1 MASVTQLVPTLTGGV
16 SQQPDELK
24 VPGQVN
30 VANNVL
36 PDVTHGLLKRPGGKL
51 ITSLSDGTNNSTAN
65 GRWFHYYRDEDE
77 QYIGQVS
84 RLGDINMWKCSDGS
98 EMNVNYTAGKIAHI
112 SIDNEGTGYTSAPT
126 ITISGGGGSNA
137 TATATVS
144 GGKITAVTI
153 TNGGLGYNFHPTV
166 TVSGGGGSNAVLTAY
181 PELHFY
187 LKHSNDEDVQT
198 LTINDFTFLTNRT
211 KTVAMADTIEPLRPP
226 EIFVELKNKKY
237 ASQYSLNLFSTTAT
251 QAVSTATRISV
262 DLVRSSNNYCTTN
275 GHMDTHLN
283 RVNNSTR
290 CDSDAGQGSDDLG
303 PNTGTRI
310 FDISSG
316 MTLVD
321 RDAVGGTLD
330 ASGDPQ
336 SDTSFSYIVNVYGKL
351 FGGTYTQSGTTVTI
365 SSNGHGLSTGN
376 EVFFDFLA
384 GNGVDTTKTIT
395 VVDANTFTF
404 TADASATQSSAENVN
419 YALNNVQGRKDLYFR
434 ITNTGQS
441 TPVGSGDNIQYRT
454 RYTTNN
460 DLLYGGEG
468 WQQGDHFYVFMKDG
482 YYKITIDEVS
492 TTQVQANLGL
502 VRPTPTS
509 FDTKTTVTTEGILGD
524 LRAEIVA
531 TGNFNNVQ
539 QIGNGLYIT
548 RTSNVVNGVEQNFFN
563 ASTPV
568 TELLN
573 IVAGEVLDVD
583 DLPRQC
589 KHGFV
594 VKVANSANEEDDYY
608 LKFFANNGL
617 DGEGVWE
624 ECVRPGDK
632 TNFDAATMPI
642 QLVRSNATT
651 FTVSQVDWEGA
662 QVGSTVVEGT
672 NPQASFVTKTINKM
686 VFFRNRLVMLSDENV
701 IMSRPGNF
709 FNFWAK
715 TAQTF
720 SNVDPIDLSCS
731 STYPAIV
738 FDAIQVNTGLVIF
751 TKNQQF
757 MLTTD
762 SDVLNPNTAK
772 INRLSS
778 YNFNHKTNPVNLG
791 TTIGFLDNA
800 NKYSRFFEMANIR
813 REGEPQVVEQSKV
826 VSQLFEK
833 DLKIISNSRE
843 NGLILFSE
851 EDTSTLYGY
860 RYFTSG
866 TERILQ
872 AWFQW
877 TLTGTVRYH
886 CMLDDSLYVVVKN
899 NNKDQLLKYSIKLDD
914 NGHFVTAGEDY
925 PVHLDHCTSVTT
937 GGGTY
942 DSSTNKTTFP
952 KPTGFES
959 TNAIAAYDTDSSGS
973 GNFTNLGRF
982 ADAVI
987 NNSTGNIEITG
998 NWSGETFLVGYQF
1011 EMEVQLPK
1019 IFFTYQ
1025 AGSAT
1030 RKDTR
1035 SDLIIHRVQFN
1046 FGKVGLYKMEVDRI
1060 GANKPL
1066 FTQEVESTIAD
1077 AYAANNIGFVPD
1089 LQGIVPCYERNKN
1102 LVITVKSKHPSPAT
1116 IVSYQW
1122 EGKYTNNNYTRV

>member
-51 ITSLSDGTNNSTAN
+51 ISSLSDGTNNSTTN
-65 GRWFHYYRDEDE
+65 GKWFHYYRDEAE
-77 QYIGQVS
+77 QYVGQVS
-84 RLGDINMWKCSDGS
+84 RTGDINMWKCSDGS
-98 EMNVNYTAGKIAHI
+98 EM
-112 SIDNEGTGYTSAPT
+112 
-126 ITISGGGGSNA
+126 
-137 TATATVS
+137 
-144 GGKITAVTI
+144 
-153 TNGGLGYNFHPTV
+153 TV
-166 TVSGGGGSNAVLTAY
+166 TYTPAQSTALTN
-181 PELHFY
+181 Y
-187 LKHSNDEDVQT
+187 LVHSNDEDIQT

-211 KTVAMADTIEPLRPP
+211 KTVAMANTIEPLRPP
-226 EIFVELKNKKY
+226 EVFIELKNIKY
-237 ASQYSLNLFSTTAT
+237 ASQYSLNLFDQDGSQSSHFTT
-251 QAVSTATRISV
+251 VSTATRISV
-262 DLVRSSNNYCTTN
+262 ELVRSSNNYCTSD
-275 GHMDTHLN
+275 GHMDTHVN
-283 RVNNSTR
+283 RVTNSQR
-290 CDSDAGQGSDDLG
+290 CTENAGVGEDARAG
-303 PNTGTRI
+303 NVGTRI

-321 RDAVGGTLD
+321 NDAVGGELTNTN
-330 ASGDPQ
+330 Q
-336 SDTSFSYIVNVYGKL
+336 SDTDFSYTLNIYGKL

-419 YALNNVQGRKDLYFR
+419 YALNNVQGRSDLYFR
-434 ITNTGQS
+434 ITTTGQS
-441 TPVGSGDNIQYRT
+441 TPVGSGSNVQYRT
-454 RYTTNN
+454 RYTTTN
-460 DLLYGGEG
+460 DLLYGGQG
-468 WQQGDHFYVFMKDG
+468 WQEGDHFFVFMKDG
-482 YYKITIDEVS
+482 YYKITVDEVS
-492 TTQVQANLGL
+492 TSQVQANLGL
-502 VRPTPTS
+502 IRPNPTS
-509 FDTKTTVTTEGILGD
+509 FDTKTTVTSESILGSI
-524 LRAEIVA
+524 RTEILA

-548 RTSNVVNGVEQNFFN
+548 RTSNVVGGVEQNLFN
-563 ASTPV
+563 VSTPV
-568 TELLN
+568 SDLIN
-573 IVAGEVLDVD
+573 VVAGEVLVVD

-594 VKVANSANEEDDYY
+594 VKVANSANDEDDYY
-608 LKFFANNGL
+608 LKFFANNGF

-632 TNFDAATMPI
+632 TNFDAATMPV
-642 QLVRSNATT
+642 QLVRTNATT
-651 FTVSQVDWEGA
+651 FTLSQVDWEGA
-662 QVGSTVVEGT
+662 QVGSTDINGT

-800 NKYSRFFEMANIR
+800 NKYSRFFEMSQIR
-813 REGEPQVVEQSKV
+813 REGEPEVVEQSKV

-860 RYFTSG
+860 RYFVSG
-866 TERILQ
+866 NERILQ

-877 TLTGTVRYH
+877 TVTGTVQYH
-886 CMLDDSLYVVVKN
+886 CMLDDALYVVVRN

-925 PVHLDHCTSVTT
+925 PIHLDHCTSVTT
-937 GGGTY
+937 GGDTY
-942 DSSTNKTTFP
+942 NSTTNKTTFA

-959 TNAIAAYDTDSSGS
+959 SNDIAAYDTDSG
-973 GNFTNLGRF
+973 TNLGRF
-982 ADAVI
+982 ADVTI
-987 NNSTGNIEITG
+987 NGSNLEITG
-998 NWSGETFLVGYQF
+998 NWSGETFLIGYQF
-1011 EMEVQLPK
+1011 EMQVELPK
-1019 IFFTYQ
+1019 IFFTYR
-1025 AGSAT
+1025 AGNAT
-1030 RKDTR
+1030 RRDTR
-1035 SDLIIHRVQFN
+1035 SDLIVHRVKFN
-1046 FGKVGLYKMEVDRI
+1046 FGQVGFYNMEVNRI
-1060 GANKPL
+1060 GKPL
-1066 FTQEVESTIAD
+1066 FTQEVESTPAD
-1077 AYAANNIGFVPD
+1077 VYDANNIGFVPD
-1089 LQGIVPCYERNKN
+1089 VTGVVPCYERNKN
-1102 LVITVKSKHPSPAT
+1102 LIITVKSKHPSPAT

-1122 EGKYTNNNYTRV
+1122 EGKYTNQNYTRV

>member
-51 ITSLSDGTNNSTAN
+51 IASLSDGTNNSTAN

-84 RLGDINMWKCSDGS
+84 RAGDINMWKCSDGS
-98 EMNVNYTAGKIAHI
+98 EM
-112 SIDNEGTGYTSAPT
+112 
-126 ITISGGGGSNA
+126 
-137 TATATVS
+137 
-144 GGKITAVTI
+144 
-153 TNGGLGYNFHPTV
+153 TV
-166 TVSGGGGSNAVLTAY
+166 TGATTAMTNYLT
-181 PELHFY
+181 
-187 LKHSNDEDVQT
+187 HSNDEDIQT

-211 KTVAMADTIEPLRPP
+211 KTVAMASTIEPLRPP
-226 EIFVELKNKKY
+226 EIFIELKTIKY
-237 ASQYSLNLFSTTAT
+237 AAQYSLNLFDSTAT
-251 QAVSTATRISV
+251 QSVSTATRISV
-262 DLVRSSNNYCTTN
+262 DMVRSSNNYCTSD
-275 GHMDTHLN
+275 GHMDTHVN
-283 RVNNSTR
+283 RVNNTTR
-290 CDSDAGQGSDDLG
+290 CDDDAGSGSDDLG
-303 PNTGTRI
+303 PNVGTRI
-310 FDISSG
+310 FEVTSG
-316 MTLVD
+316 GTLVD
-321 RDAVGGTLD
+321 RDAVGGEL
-330 ASGDPQ
+330 SNGSQ
-336 SDTSFSYIVNVYGKL
+336 SDQNFSYQVNIYN
-351 FGGTYTQSGTTVTI
+351 
-365 SSNGHGLSTGN
+365 SSNVAGQTGRSN
-376 EVFFDFLA
+376 
-384 GNGVDTTKTIT
+384 
-395 VVDANTFTF
+395 
-404 TADASATQSSAENVN
+404 
-419 YALNNVQGRKDLYFR
+419 LYFR
-434 ITNTGQS
+434 ITTTGQS
-441 TPVGSGDNIQYRT
+441 TPVGSGSNVEYRT
-454 RYTTNN
+454 RYNTTN

-468 WQQGDHFYVFMKDG
+468 WQQGDYFFVYMKDG
-482 YYKITIDEVS
+482 YYKVTIDEIS
-492 TTQVQANLGL
+492 TASVQANLGL
-502 VRPTPTS
+502 IRPNPTA
-509 FDTKTTVTTEGILGD
+509 FDTKTTVTAESILGS
-524 LRAEIVA
+524 LRTEILA
-531 TGNFNNVQ
+531 TGNFSAVE

-548 RTSNVVNGVEQNFFN
+548 RTSNVVNGVEQNTFN
-563 ASTPV
+563 VSTPV
-568 TELLN
+568 SDLIN
-573 IVAGEVLDVD
+573 VVAGEVLTVD
-583 DLPRQC
+583 DLPRQS

-608 LKFFANNGL
+608 LKFFANNGF

-632 TNFDAATMPI
+632 TNFDATTMPL
-642 QLVRSNATT
+642 QLVRTNSTT
-651 FTVSQVDWEGA
+651 FTLSEVAWEGA
-662 QVGSTVVEGT
+662 QVGNTDPDGT
-672 NPQASFVTKTINKM
+672 NPQASFVGKTINKM

-762 SDVLNPNTAK
+762 SDILNPNTAK

-800 NKYSRFFEMANIR
+800 NKYSRFFEMSQIR
-813 REGEPQVVEQSKV
+813 REGEPDVVEQSKV

-860 RYFTSG
+860 RYFVSG
-866 TERILQ
+866 NERILQ

-877 TLTGTVRYH
+877 TLTGTVQYH
-886 CMLDDSLYVVVKN
+886 CMLDDALYVVVRN

-925 PVHLDHCTSVTT
+925 PIHLDHCTSVTT

-942 DSSTNKTTFP
+942 NSTTNKTTFA

-959 TNAIAAYDTDSSGS
+959 SNDIAAYDTDSG
-973 GNFTNLGRF
+973 TNLGRF
-982 ADAVI
+982 ADVTI
-987 NNSTGNIEITG
+987 NGSNLEISG
-998 NWSGETFLVGYQF
+998 NWSGETFLIGYQF
-1011 EMEVQLPK
+1011 EMQVELPK
-1019 IFFTYQ
+1019 IFFTYR
-1025 AGSAT
+1025 AGNAT
-1030 RKDTR
+1030 RRDTR
-1035 SDLIIHRVQFN
+1035 SDLIVHRVKFN
-1046 FGKVGLYKMEVDRI
+1046 FGQVGFYNMEVNRI
-1060 GANKPL
+1060 GKPL
-1066 FTQEVESTIAD
+1066 FTQQVESTPAD
-1077 AYAANNIGFVPD
+1077 AYNANNVGFVPD
-1089 LQGIVPCYERNKN
+1089 VTGVVPCYERNKN
-1102 LVITVKSKHPSPAT
+1102 LIITVKSKHPSPAT

-1122 EGKYTNNNYTRV
+1122 EGKYTNKNYTRV

>member
-51 ITSLSDGTNNSTAN
+51 VTSLSDGTNNSVSN
-65 GRWFHYYRDEDE
+65 GRWFHYYRDENE

-84 RLGDINMWKCSDGS
+84 RTGDINMWKCSDGS
-98 EMNVNYTAGKIAHI
+98 EMTVNYTAGKIAHI
-112 SIDNEGTGYTSAPT
+112 SIDNEGTGYSSAPT
-126 ITISGGGGSNA
+126 ISISGGGGSNA

-153 TNGGLGYNFHPTV
+153 TNGGTGYTSYPTV
-166 TVSGGGGSNAVLTAY
+166 TVSGGGGSSAVLTAY
-181 PELHFY
+181 TELHFY
-187 LKHSNDEDVQT
+187 LKHGNDEDVQT

-226 EIFVELKNKKY
+226 EIFVEVKNKKY
-237 ASQYSLNLFSTTAT
+237 ASQYSLNLFSTAT
-251 QAVSTATRISV
+251 TQPVSTATRISV
-262 DLVRSSNNYCTTN
+262 DLIRSSNNYCTTN
-275 GHMDTHLN
+275 GHMDTHVN

-290 CDSDAGQGSDDLG
+290 CNDEAGQGSDDLG

-310 FDISSG
+310 FDVSSG

-330 ASGDPQ
+330 ASGDPS
-336 SDTSFSYIVNVYGKL
+336 SDTSFSYILNVYGKL
-351 FGGTYTQSGTTVTI
+351 YGGTYTQSGTTVTV
-365 SSNGHGLSTGN
+365 SSNGHVLNTGD

-384 GNGVDTTKTIT
+384 GAGVDTTKTIT
-395 VVDANTFTF
+395 KVDANTFTF

-419 YALNNVQGRKDLYFR
+419 YALNNVQGRSDLYFR

-441 TPVGSGDNIQYRT
+441 TPVGAGSNVEYRT
-454 RYTTNN
+454 RYTTTN
-460 DLLYGGEG
+460 DLLYGGLG

-482 YYKITIDEVS
+482 YYKVTIDEVS
-492 TTQVQANLGL
+492 TSQVQANLGL
-502 VRPTPTS
+502 IRPTPTS
-509 FDTKTTVTTEGILGD
+509 FDTKTTVTMEGILGD
-524 LRAEIVA
+524 LRKEIIN
-531 TGNFNNVQ
+531 TGNFNAVE
-539 QIGNGLYIT
+539 QIGNGLYIS
-548 RTSNVVNGVEQNFFN
+548 RTSNVQNGVEQNFFN

-573 IVAGEVLDVD
+573 IVAGEVLTVD

-642 QLVRSNATT
+642 QLVRTNATT

-762 SDVLNPNTAK
+762 SDILNPNTAK

-800 NKYSRFFEMANIR
+800 NKYSRFFEMSQIR
-813 REGEPQVVEQSKV
+813 REGEPEVVEQSKV

-851 EDTSTLYGY
+851 EDTPTLYGY

-866 TERILQ
+866 NERILQ

-877 TLTGTVRYH
+877 TVTGTVQYH
-886 CMLDDSLYVVVKN
+886 CMLDDALYVVVRN

-925 PVHLDHCTSVTT
+925 PIHLDHCTSVTT

-942 DSSTNKTTFP
+942 NSTTNKTTFP

-959 TNAIAAYDTDSSGS
+959 SNDIAAYDIDSSGS

-982 ADAVI
+982 ADVTI
-987 NNSTGNIEITG
+987 NGSNLEITG
-998 NWSGETFLVGYQF
+998 NWSGETFLIGYQF
-1011 EMEVQLPK
+1011 EMQVELPK

-1025 AGSAT
+1025 SGSAT

-1035 SDLIIHRVQFN
+1035 SDLIIHRVKFN
-1046 FGKVGLYKMEVDRI
+1046 FGKVGFYQMKVDRI
-1060 GANKPL
+1060 GLNKPI
-1066 FTQEVESTIAD
+1066 FTQEIESTIAD

-1089 LQGIVPCYERNKN
+1089 LQGVVPCYERNKN

>member
-24 VPGQVN
+24 IPGQVN

-51 ITSLSDGTNNSTAN
+51 ITSLSDGTNNSVSN

-84 RLGDINMWKCSDGS
+84 RTGDINMWKCSDGS
-98 EMNVNYTAGKIAHI
+98 EMTVNYTAGKIAHI

-126 ITISGGGGSNA
+126 ISISGGGGSNA

-153 TNGGLGYNFHPTV
+153 TNGGTGYTSYPTV

-181 PELHFY
+181 TELHFY
-187 LKHSNDEDVQT
+187 LKHGNDEDVQT

-211 KTVAMADTIEPLRPP
+211 KTVTMADTIEPLRPP

-237 ASQYSLNLFSTTAT
+237 ASQYSLDLFSNNQTFPI
-251 QAVSTATRISV
+251 STATRISV
-262 DLVRSSNNYCTTN
+262 DLVRSSNNYCTSN
-275 GHMDTHLN
+275 GHMDTHVN
-283 RVNNSTR
+283 RVNNNTR
-290 CDSDAGQGSDDLG
+290 CDDDAGEGKDDLG

-310 FDISSG
+310 FNISSS

-321 RDAVGGTLD
+321 RDAVGGTMED
-330 ASGDPQ
+330 PNDPNATPQ
-336 SDTSFSYIVNVYGKL
+336 SDTNFSYTVNIYGKL
-351 FGGTYTQSGTTVTI
+351 YGGTYTQSGTTVTV
-365 SSNGHGLSTGN
+365 SSNGHILNTGD

-395 VVDANTFTF
+395 KIDGDTFSF
-404 TADASATQSSAENVN
+404 TADASATQSTAENVN
-419 YALNNVQGRKDLYFR
+419 YALNNVQGRSDLYFR

-441 TPVGSGDNIQYRT
+441 TPVGSGNNVEYRT
-454 RYTTNN
+454 RYTTTN
-460 DLLYGGEG
+460 DLLYGGQG
-468 WQQGDHFYVFMKDG
+468 WKQGDHFYVFMKDG
-482 YYKITIDEVS
+482 YYKITVDEAS
-492 TTQVQANLGL
+492 ESNVQANLGL

-524 LRAEIVA
+524 LRSEIVA

-568 TELLN
+568 SELLN

-624 ECVRPGDK
+624 ECVRPGDQ

-642 QLVRSNATT
+642 QLVRTNATT
-651 FTVSQVDWEGA
+651 FTLSQVDWEGA

-672 NPQASFVTKTINKM
+672 NPRSSFVGKTINKM

-715 TAQTF
+715 TAVTF
-720 SNVDPIDLSCS
+720 SNIDPIDLSCS

-791 TTIGFLDNA
+791 TTVGFLDNA

-851 EDTSTLYGY
+851 EDTPTLYGY

-866 TERILQ
+866 NERILQ
-872 AWFQW
+872 AWFSW

-886 CMLDDSLYVVVKN
+886 CMLDDALYVVVRN

-925 PVHLDHCTSVTT
+925 PIHLDHCTSVTT

-942 DSSTNKTTFP
+942 SSTTNKTTFP

-959 TNAIAAYDTDSSGS
+959 SSAIAAYDTDSG
-973 GNFTNLGRF
+973 TNLGRF
-982 ADAVI
+982 ADVTI
-987 NNSTGNIEITG
+987 NGSNLEITG
-998 NWSGETFLVGYQF
+998 NWSGETFLIGYQF
-1011 EMEVQLPK
+1011 EMQVELPK

-1025 AGSAT
+1025 SGSAT

-1035 SDLIIHRVQFN
+1035 SDLIIHRVKFN
-1046 FGKVGLYKMEVDRI
+1046 FGKVGLYQMEVDRI
-1060 GANKPL
+1060 GLNKPL
-1066 FTQEVESTIAD
+1066 FIQEVESTIAD
-1077 AYAANNIGFVPD
+1077 AYTANNIGFVPD
-1089 LQGIVPCYERNKN
+1089 LQGVVPCYERNKN

-1122 EGKYTNNNYTRV
+1122 EGKYTNKNYTRV

>member
-51 ITSLSDGTNNSTAN
+51 VASLSDGTNNSTAN

-77 QYIGQVS
+77 QYVGQVS
-84 RLGDINMWKCSDGS
+84 RAGDINMWKCSDGS
-98 EMNVNYTAGKIAHI
+98 EM
-112 SIDNEGTGYTSAPT
+112 
-126 ITISGGGGSNA
+126 
-137 TATATVS
+137 
-144 GGKITAVTI
+144 
-153 TNGGLGYNFHPTV
+153 TV
-166 TVSGGGGSNAVLTAY
+166 TGATTAMTNYLT
-181 PELHFY
+181 HT
-187 LKHSNDEDVQT
+187 NDEDIQT

-211 KTVAMADTIEPLRPP
+211 KTVAMANTIEPLRPP
-226 EIFVELKNKKY
+226 EVFIELKTVKY
-237 ASQYSLNLFSTTAT
+237 AAQYSLNLFDSTAT
-251 QAVSTATRISV
+251 QSVSTATRISV
-262 DLVRSSNNYCTTN
+262 DMVRSSNNYCTSN
-275 GHMDTHLN
+275 GHMDTHVN
-283 RVNNSTR
+283 RVNNTTR
-290 CDSDAGQGSDDLG
+290 CDEDAGPGSDDLG
-303 PNTGTRI
+303 PNVGTRI
-310 FDISSG
+310 FEITSG
-316 MTLVD
+316 GTLVD
-321 RDAVGGTLD
+321 SNAVGGTRD
-330 ASGDPQ
+330 ASGDPLTDQ
-336 SDTSFSYIVNVYGKL
+336 NFSYQVNIYN
-351 FGGTYTQSGTTVTI
+351 
-365 SSNGHGLSTGN
+365 SSNASGQTGRSN
-376 EVFFDFLA
+376 
-384 GNGVDTTKTIT
+384 
-395 VVDANTFTF
+395 
-404 TADASATQSSAENVN
+404 
-419 YALNNVQGRKDLYFR
+419 LYFR
-434 ITNTGQS
+434 ITTTGQS
-441 TPVGSGDNIQYRT
+441 TPVGSGSNVEYRT
-454 RYTTNN
+454 RYNTTN

-468 WQQGDHFYVFMKDG
+468 WQQGDYFYVYMKDG
-482 YYKITIDEVS
+482 YYKVTIDEIS
-492 TTQVQANLGL
+492 TSQVQANLGL
-502 VRPTPTS
+502 IRPNPTS
-509 FDTKTTVTTEGILGD
+509 FDTKTTVTAESILGS
-524 LRAEIVA
+524 LRTELLA
-531 TGNFNNVQ
+531 TGNFNTVQ

-548 RTSNVVNGVEQNFFN
+548 RTSNVVNGVEQNTFN
-563 ASTPV
+563 VSTPV
-568 TELLN
+568 SDLIN
-573 IVAGEVLDVD
+573 VVAAEVLTVD
-583 DLPRQC
+583 DLPRQS

-608 LKFFANNGL
+608 LKFFANNGF

-632 TNFDAATMPI
+632 INFDATTMPL
-642 QLVRSNATT
+642 QLVRTNSTT
-651 FTVSQVDWEGA
+651 FTLSEVAWEGA
-662 QVGSTVVEGT
+662 QVGNTDPDGT
-672 NPQASFVTKTINKM
+672 NPQASFVGKTINKM

-800 NKYSRFFEMANIR
+800 NKYSRFFEMSQIR
-813 REGEPQVVEQSKV
+813 REGEPDVVEQSKV

-860 RYFTSG
+860 RYFVSG
-866 TERILQ
+866 NERILQ

-877 TLTGTVRYH
+877 TVTGTVQYH
-886 CMLDDSLYVVVKN
+886 CMLDDALYVVVRN

-925 PVHLDHCTSVTT
+925 PIHLDHCTSVTT

-942 DSSTNKTTFP
+942 NSTTNKTTFA

-959 TNAIAAYDTDSSGS
+959 SNNIAAYDTDSG
-973 GNFTNLGRF
+973 TNLGRF
-982 ADAVI
+982 ADVTI
-987 NNSTGNIEITG
+987 NGSNLEITG
-998 NWSGETFLVGYQF
+998 NWSGETFLIGYQF
-1011 EMEVQLPK
+1011 EMQVELPK
-1019 IFFTYQ
+1019 IFFTYR
-1025 AGSAT
+1025 AGNAT
-1030 RKDTR
+1030 RRDTR
-1035 SDLIIHRVQFN
+1035 SDLIVHRVKFN
-1046 FGKVGLYKMEVDRI
+1046 FGQVGFYNMEVNRI
-1060 GANKPL
+1060 GKPL
-1066 FTQEVESTIAD
+1066 FTQEVESTPAD
-1077 AYAANNIGFVPD
+1077 AYNANAVGFVPD
-1089 LQGIVPCYERNKN
+1089 VTGVVPCYERNKN
-1102 LVITVKSKHPSPAT
+1102 LIITVKSKHPSPAT

-1122 EGKYTNNNYTRV
+1122 EGKYTNKNYTRV

>member
-51 ITSLSDGTNNSTAN
+51 VSSLSDGTNNSTSN

-84 RLGDINMWKCSDGS
+84 RAGDINMWKCSDGS
-98 EMNVNYTAGKIAHI
+98 EM
-112 SIDNEGTGYTSAPT
+112 
-126 ITISGGGGSNA
+126 
-137 TATATVS
+137 
-144 GGKITAVTI
+144 
-153 TNGGLGYNFHPTV
+153 TV
-166 TVSGGGGSNAVLTAY
+166 TGATTAMTNYLT
-181 PELHFY
+181 
-187 LKHSNDEDVQT
+187 HSNDEDIQT

-211 KTVAMADTIEPLRPP
+211 KTVAMATTIEPLRPP
-226 EIFVELKNKKY
+226 EIFIELKTVKY
-237 ASQYSLNLFSTTAT
+237 AAQYSLNLFDTTAT
-251 QAVSTATRISV
+251 QSISTATRISV
-262 DLVRSSNNYCTTN
+262 DMVRSSNNYCTSD
-275 GHMDTHLN
+275 GHMDTHVN
-283 RVNNSTR
+283 RVNNTTR
-290 CDSDAGQGSDDLG
+290 CDEDAGSGSDDLG
-303 PNTGTRI
+303 PNVGTRI
-310 FDISSG
+310 FEVTSG
-316 MTLVD
+316 GTLVD
-321 RDAVGGTLD
+321 NDAVGGELS
-330 ASGDPQ
+330 SGSQ
-336 SDTSFSYIVNVYGKL
+336 SDQNFSYQVNIYN
-351 FGGTYTQSGTTVTI
+351 
-365 SSNGHGLSTGN
+365 SSNVAGQTGRSN
-376 EVFFDFLA
+376 
-384 GNGVDTTKTIT
+384 
-395 VVDANTFTF
+395 
-404 TADASATQSSAENVN
+404 
-419 YALNNVQGRKDLYFR
+419 LYFR
-434 ITNTGQS
+434 ITTTGQS
-441 TPVGSGDNIQYRT
+441 TPVGSGSNVEYRT
-454 RYTTNN
+454 RYNTTN

-468 WQQGDHFYVFMKDG
+468 WQQGDYFYVYMKDG
-482 YYKITIDEVS
+482 YYKVTIDEIS
-492 TTQVQANLGL
+492 TASVQANLGL
-502 VRPTPTS
+502 IRPNPTS
-509 FDTKTTVTTEGILGD
+509 FDTKTTVTAESILGS
-524 LRAEIVA
+524 LRTDILA

-539 QIGNGLYIT
+539 QIGNGLYIS
-548 RTSNVVNGVEQNFFN
+548 RTSNVVNGVEQNTFN

-568 TELLN
+568 SDLLN
-573 IVAGEVLDVD
+573 VVAGEVLTVD
-583 DLPRQC
+583 DLPRQS

-632 TNFDAATMPI
+632 TNFDATTMPL
-642 QLVRSNATT
+642 QLVRTNSTT
-651 FTVSQVDWEGA
+651 FTLSEVAWEGA
-662 QVGSTVVEGT
+662 QVGNTDPDGT
-672 NPQASFVTKTINKM
+672 NPQASFVGKTINKM

-800 NKYSRFFEMANIR
+800 NKYSRFFEMSQIR
-813 REGEPQVVEQSKV
+813 REGEPDVVEQSKV

-851 EDTSTLYGY
+851 EDTPTLYGY

-866 TERILQ
+866 NERILQ

-877 TLTGTVRYH
+877 TVTGTVQYH
-886 CMLDDSLYVVVKN
+886 CMLDDALYVVVRN
-899 NNKDQLLKYSIKLDD
+899 NSKDQLLKYSIKLDD

-925 PVHLDHCTSVTT
+925 PIHLDHCTSVTT

-942 DSSTNKTTFP
+942 NSTTNKTTFA

-959 TNAIAAYDTDSSGS
+959 SNDIAAYDTDSG
-973 GNFTNLGRF
+973 TNLGRF
-982 ADAVI
+982 ADVTI
-987 NNSTGNIEITG
+987 NGSNLEITG
-998 NWSGETFLVGYQF
+998 NWSGETFLIGYQF
-1011 EMEVQLPK
+1011 EMQVELPK
-1019 IFFTYQ
+1019 IFFTYR
-1025 AGSAT
+1025 AGNAT
-1030 RKDTR
+1030 RRDTR
-1035 SDLIIHRVQFN
+1035 SDLIVHRVKFN
-1046 FGKVGLYKMEVDRI
+1046 FGQVGFYNMEVNRI
-1060 GANKPL
+1060 GKPL
-1066 FTQEVESTIAD
+1066 FTQQVESTPAD
-1077 AYAANNIGFVPD
+1077 AYDANSVGFVPD
-1089 LQGIVPCYERNKN
+1089 LQGVVPCYERNKN
-1102 LVITVKSKHPSPAT
+1102 LIITVKSKHPSPAT

-1122 EGKYTNNNYTRV
+1122 EGKYTNKNYTRV

>member
-51 ITSLSDGTNNSTAN
+51 VASLSDGTNNSTAN

-77 QYIGQVS
+77 QYVGQVS
-84 RLGDINMWKCSDGS
+84 RAGDINMWKCSDGS
-98 EMNVNYTAGKIAHI
+98 EM
-112 SIDNEGTGYTSAPT
+112 
-126 ITISGGGGSNA
+126 
-137 TATATVS
+137 
-144 GGKITAVTI
+144 
-153 TNGGLGYNFHPTV
+153 TV
-166 TVSGGGGSNAVLTAY
+166 TGATTAMTNYLT
-181 PELHFY
+181 HT
-187 LKHSNDEDVQT
+187 NDEDIQT

-211 KTVAMADTIEPLRPP
+211 KTVAMANTIEPLRPP
-226 EIFVELKNKKY
+226 EVFIELKTVKY
-237 ASQYSLNLFSTTAT
+237 AAQYSLNLFDSTAT
-251 QAVSTATRISV
+251 QSVSTATRISV
-262 DLVRSSNNYCTTN
+262 DMVRSSNNYCTSN
-275 GHMDTHLN
+275 GHMDTHVN
-283 RVNNSTR
+283 RVNNTTR
-290 CDSDAGQGSDDLG
+290 CDEDAGPGSDDLG
-303 PNTGTRI
+303 PNVGTRI
-310 FDISSG
+310 FEITSG
-316 MTLVD
+316 GTLVD
-321 RDAVGGTLD
+321 SNAVGGTRD
-330 ASGDPQ
+330 ASGDPLTDQ
-336 SDTSFSYIVNVYGKL
+336 NFSYQVNIYN
-351 FGGTYTQSGTTVTI
+351 
-365 SSNGHGLSTGN
+365 SSNASGQTGRSN
-376 EVFFDFLA
+376 
-384 GNGVDTTKTIT
+384 
-395 VVDANTFTF
+395 
-404 TADASATQSSAENVN
+404 
-419 YALNNVQGRKDLYFR
+419 LYFR
-434 ITNTGQS
+434 ITTTGQS
-441 TPVGSGDNIQYRT
+441 TPVGSGSNVEYRT
-454 RYTTNN
+454 RYNTTN

-468 WQQGDHFYVFMKDG
+468 WQQGDYFYVYMKDG
-482 YYKITIDEVS
+482 YYKVTIDEIS
-492 TTQVQANLGL
+492 TSQVQANLGL
-502 VRPTPTS
+502 IRPNPTS
-509 FDTKTTVTTEGILGD
+509 FDTKTTVTAESILGS
-524 LRAEIVA
+524 LRTELLA
-531 TGNFNNVQ
+531 TGNFNTVQ

-548 RTSNVVNGVEQNFFN
+548 RTSNVVNGVEQNTFN
-563 ASTPV
+563 VSTPV
-568 TELLN
+568 SDLIN
-573 IVAGEVLDVD
+573 VVAAEVLTVD
-583 DLPRQC
+583 DLPRQS

-608 LKFFANNGL
+608 LKFFANNGF

-632 TNFDAATMPI
+632 INFDATTMPL
-642 QLVRSNATT
+642 QLVRTNSTT
-651 FTVSQVDWEGA
+651 FTLSEVAWEGA
-662 QVGSTVVEGT
+662 QVGNTDPDGT
-672 NPQASFVTKTINKM
+672 NPQASFVGKTINKM

-800 NKYSRFFEMANIR
+800 NKYSRFFEMSQIR
-813 REGEPQVVEQSKV
+813 REGEPDVVEQSKV

-860 RYFTSG
+860 RYFVSG
-866 TERILQ
+866 NERILQ

-877 TLTGTVRYH
+877 TVTGTVQYH
-886 CMLDDSLYVVVKN
+886 CMLDDALYVVVRN

-925 PVHLDHCTSVTT
+925 PIHLDHCTSVTT

-942 DSSTNKTTFP
+942 NSTTNKTTFA

-959 TNAIAAYDTDSSGS
+959 SNDIAAYDTDSG
-973 GNFTNLGRF
+973 TNLGRF
-982 ADAVI
+982 ADVTI
-987 NNSTGNIEITG
+987 NGSNLEITG
-998 NWSGETFLVGYQF
+998 NWSGETFLIGYQF
-1011 EMEVQLPK
+1011 EMQVELPK
-1019 IFFTYQ
+1019 IFFTYR
-1025 AGSAT
+1025 AGNAT
-1030 RKDTR
+1030 RRDTR
-1035 SDLIIHRVQFN
+1035 SDLIVHRVKFN
-1046 FGKVGLYKMEVDRI
+1046 FGQVGFYKMEVNRI
-1060 GANKPL
+1060 GKPL
-1066 FTQEVESTIAD
+1066 FTQEVESTPAD
-1077 AYAANNIGFVPD
+1077 AYNANAVGFVPD
-1089 LQGIVPCYERNKN
+1089 VTGVVPCYERNKN
-1102 LVITVKSKHPSPAT
+1102 LIITVKSKHPSPAT

-1122 EGKYTNNNYTRV
+1122 EGKYTNKNYTRV

>member
-51 ITSLSDGTNNSTAN
+51 VASLSDGTNNSTAN

-77 QYIGQVS
+77 QYVGQVS
-84 RLGDINMWKCSDGS
+84 RAGDINMWKCSDGS
-98 EMNVNYTAGKIAHI
+98 EM
-112 SIDNEGTGYTSAPT
+112 
-126 ITISGGGGSNA
+126 
-137 TATATVS
+137 
-144 GGKITAVTI
+144 
-153 TNGGLGYNFHPTV
+153 TV
-166 TVSGGGGSNAVLTAY
+166 TGATTAMTNYLT
-181 PELHFY
+181 
-187 LKHSNDEDVQT
+187 HSNDEDIQT

-211 KTVAMADTIEPLRPP
+211 KTVAMANTIEPLRPP
-226 EIFVELKNKKY
+226 EVFIELKTIKY
-237 ASQYSLNLFSTTAT
+237 AAQYSLNLFDSTAT
-251 QAVSTATRISV
+251 QTVSTATRISV
-262 DLVRSSNNYCTTN
+262 DMVRSSNNYCTSN
-275 GHMDTHLN
+275 GHMDTHVN
-283 RVNNSTR
+283 RVNNTTR
-290 CDSDAGQGSDDLG
+290 CDEDAGPGSDDLG
-303 PNTGTRI
+303 PNVGTRI
-310 FDISSG
+310 FEVTSG
-316 MTLVD
+316 GTLVD
-321 RDAVGGTLD
+321 RDAVGGTRD
-330 ASGDPQ
+330 ASGDPLTDQ
-336 SDTSFSYIVNVYGKL
+336 NFSYQVNIYN
-351 FGGTYTQSGTTVTI
+351 
-365 SSNGHGLSTGN
+365 SSNVAGQTGRSN
-376 EVFFDFLA
+376 
-384 GNGVDTTKTIT
+384 
-395 VVDANTFTF
+395 
-404 TADASATQSSAENVN
+404 
-419 YALNNVQGRKDLYFR
+419 LYFR
-434 ITNTGQS
+434 ITTTGQS
-441 TPVGSGDNIQYRT
+441 TPVGSGSNVEYRT
-454 RYTTNN
+454 RYNTTN

-468 WQQGDHFYVFMKDG
+468 WQQGDYFFVYMKDG
-482 YYKITIDEVS
+482 YYKVTIDEIS
-492 TTQVQANLGL
+492 TSQVQANLGL
-502 VRPTPTS
+502 IRPNPTA
-509 FDTKTTVTTEGILGD
+509 FDTKTTVTAESILGS
-524 LRAEIVA
+524 LRTELLA
-531 TGNFNNVQ
+531 TGNFNTVQ

-548 RTSNVVNGVEQNFFN
+548 RASNIQNGVEQNTFN
-563 ASTPV
+563 VSTPV
-568 TELLN
+568 SDLIN
-573 IVAGEVLDVD
+573 VVAGEVLTVD
-583 DLPRQC
+583 DLPRQS

-608 LKFFANNGL
+608 LKFFANNGF

-632 TNFDAATMPI
+632 INFDATTMPL
-642 QLVRSNATT
+642 QLVRTNSTT
-651 FTVSQVDWEGA
+651 FTLSEVAWEGA
-662 QVGSTVVEGT
+662 QVGNTDPDGT
-672 NPQASFVTKTINKM
+672 NPQASFVGKTINKM

-800 NKYSRFFEMANIR
+800 NKYSRFFEMSQIR
-813 REGEPQVVEQSKV
+813 REGEPDVVEQSKV

-860 RYFTSG
+860 RYFVSG
-866 TERILQ
+866 NERILQ

-877 TLTGTVRYH
+877 TLTGTVQYH
-886 CMLDDSLYVVVKN
+886 CMLDDALYVVVRN
-899 NNKDQLLKYSIKLDD
+899 NSKDQLLKYSIKLDD

-925 PVHLDHCTSVTT
+925 PIHLDHCTSVTT

-942 DSSTNKTTFP
+942 NSTTNKTTFA

-959 TNAIAAYDTDSSGS
+959 SNDIAAYDTDSG
-973 GNFTNLGRF
+973 TNLGRF
-982 ADAVI
+982 ADVTI
-987 NNSTGNIEITG
+987 NGSNLEITG
-998 NWSGETFLVGYQF
+998 NWSGETFLIGYQF
-1011 EMEVQLPK
+1011 EMQVELPK
-1019 IFFTYQ
+1019 IFFTYR
-1025 AGSAT
+1025 AGNAT
-1030 RKDTR
+1030 RRDTR
-1035 SDLIIHRVQFN
+1035 SDLIVHRVKFN
-1046 FGKVGLYKMEVDRI
+1046 FGQVGFYNMEVNRI
-1060 GANKPL
+1060 GKPL
-1066 FTQEVESTIAD
+1066 FTQEVESTPAD
-1077 AYAANNIGFVPD
+1077 AYNANNVGFVPD
-1089 LQGIVPCYERNKN
+1089 VTGVVPCYERNKN
-1102 LVITVKSKHPSPAT
+1102 LIITVKSKHPSPAT

-1122 EGKYTNNNYTRV
+1122 EGKYTNKNYTRV

>member
-51 ITSLSDGTNNSTAN
+51 ITSLSDGTNNSVSN

-84 RLGDINMWKCSDGS
+84 RTGDINMWKCSDGS
-98 EMNVNYTAGKIAHI
+98 EMTVNYTAGKIAHI
-112 SIDNEGTGYTSAPT
+112 SIDNEGTGYSSAPT
-126 ITISGGGGSNA
+126 ISISGGGGSNA

-153 TNGGLGYNFHPTV
+153 TNGGTGYTSFPTV

-181 PELHFY
+181 TELHFY
-187 LKHSNDEDVQT
+187 LKHGNDEDVQT

-211 KTVAMADTIEPLRPP
+211 KTVAMADTIEALRPP
-226 EIFVELKNKKY
+226 EVFIELKNIKY
-237 ASQYSLNLFSTTAT
+237 ASQYSLNLFSNNNTTPI
-251 QAVSTATRISV
+251 STATRITV
-262 DLVRSSNNYCTTN
+262 DLVRSSNNYCNTDGTIAS
-275 GHMDTHLN
+275 HLA

-290 CDSDAGQGSDDLG
+290 CQTVNSSGDPTFNVNNDEQA
-303 PNTGTRI
+303 PNVATRI

-316 MTLVD
+316 QTLVD
-321 RDAVGGTLD
+321 TNAISTDG
-330 ASGDPQ
+330 S
-336 SDTSFSYIVNVYGKL
+336 SDFSYQANIYGKL
-351 FGGTYTQSGTTVTI
+351 YGGTYTQSGTTVTV
-365 SSNGHGLSTGN
+365 SSNGHVLNTGD

-384 GNGVDTTKTIT
+384 GAGVDTTKTIT
-395 VVDANTFTF
+395 KIDANTFSF
-404 TADASATQSSAENVN
+404 TADASATQSSAANVN
-419 YALNNVQGRKDLYFR
+419 YALNNVQGRSDLYFR
-434 ITNTGQS
+434 ITTTGQS
-441 TPVGSGDNIQYRT
+441 TPVGSGSNVEYRT
-454 RYTTNN
+454 RYNTTN
-460 DLLYGGEG
+460 DLLYGGQG
-468 WQQGDHFYVFMKDG
+468 WQQGDHFYVYMKDA
-482 YYKITIDEVS
+482 YYEVTIDEVS
-492 TTQVQANLGL
+492 TSNVQANLGL
-502 VRPTPTS
+502 IRPTPTA
-509 FDTKTTVTTEGILGD
+509 FDTKTTVTAESILGA
-524 LRAEIVA
+524 LRTEIVA
-531 TGNFNNVQ
+531 TGNFNAVE
-539 QIGNGLYIT
+539 QIGNGLYIS

-568 TELLN
+568 SELLN
-573 IVAGEVLDVD
+573 VVAGEVLTVD
-583 DLPRQC
+583 DLPRQS

-608 LKFFANNGL
+608 LKFLANNGL
-617 DGEGVWE
+617 SGEGVWE

-642 QLVRSNATT
+642 QLVRTNSTT
-651 FTVSQVDWEGA
+651 FTLSQVDWEGA
-662 QVGSTVVEGT
+662 QVGSTVVGGT

-757 MLTTD
+757 MLTKD

-778 YNFNHKTNPVNLG
+778 YNFNFKTNPVNLG

-813 REGEPQVVEQSKV
+813 REGEPEVVEQSKV
-826 VSQLFEK
+826 VSQFFEK

-851 EDTSTLYGY
+851 ENTSTLYGY

-866 TERILQ
+866 NERILQ

-877 TLTGTVRYH
+877 TLTGTIQYH
-886 CMLDDSLYVVVKN
+886 CMLDDALYVVVRN
-899 NNKDQLLKYSIKLDD
+899 NSKDQLLKYSIKLDD

-925 PVHLDHCTSVTT
+925 PIHLDHCKSVTT

-942 DSSTNKTTFP
+942 SSTTNKTTFP

-959 TNAIAAYDTDSSGS
+959 SNDIAAYDIDSG
-973 GNFTNLGRF
+973 TNLGRF
-982 ADAVI
+982 AEVTI
-987 NNSTGNIEITG
+987 NGSNLEISG
-998 NWSGETFLVGYQF
+998 NWSGETFLIGYQF
-1011 EMEVQLPK
+1011 EMQVELPK

-1035 SDLIIHRVQFN
+1035 SDLIIHRVKFN
-1046 FGKVGLYKMEVDRI
+1046 FGKVGLYQMEVDRV
-1060 GANKPL
+1060 GVNKPL
-1066 FTQEVESTIAD
+1066 FIQEVESTIAD
-1077 AYAANNIGFVPD
+1077 AYTANNVGFVPD
-1089 LQGIVPCYERNKN
+1089 LQGVVPCYERNNN

>member
-51 ITSLSDGTNNSTAN
+51 VASLSDGTNNSTAN

-77 QYIGQVS
+77 QYVGQVS
-84 RLGDINMWKCSDGS
+84 RAGDINMWKCSDGS
-98 EMNVNYTAGKIAHI
+98 EM
-112 SIDNEGTGYTSAPT
+112 
-126 ITISGGGGSNA
+126 
-137 TATATVS
+137 
-144 GGKITAVTI
+144 
-153 TNGGLGYNFHPTV
+153 TV
-166 TVSGGGGSNAVLTAY
+166 TGATTAMTNYLT
-181 PELHFY
+181 HT
-187 LKHSNDEDVQT
+187 NDEDIQT

-211 KTVAMADTIEPLRPP
+211 KTVAMANTIEPLRPP
-226 EIFVELKNKKY
+226 EVFIELKTVKY
-237 ASQYSLNLFSTTAT
+237 AAQYSLNLFDSTAT
-251 QAVSTATRISV
+251 QSVSTATRISV
-262 DLVRSSNNYCTTN
+262 DMVRSSNNYCTSN
-275 GHMDTHLN
+275 GHMDTHVN
-283 RVNNSTR
+283 RVNNTTR
-290 CDSDAGQGSDDLG
+290 CDEDAGPGSDDLG
-303 PNTGTRI
+303 PNVGTRI
-310 FDISSG
+310 FEITSG
-316 MTLVD
+316 GTLVD
-321 RDAVGGTLD
+321 SNAVGGTRD
-330 ASGDPQ
+330 ASGDPLTDQ
-336 SDTSFSYIVNVYGKL
+336 NFSYQVNIYN
-351 FGGTYTQSGTTVTI
+351 
-365 SSNGHGLSTGN
+365 SSNASGQTGRSN
-376 EVFFDFLA
+376 
-384 GNGVDTTKTIT
+384 
-395 VVDANTFTF
+395 
-404 TADASATQSSAENVN
+404 
-419 YALNNVQGRKDLYFR
+419 LYFR
-434 ITNTGQS
+434 ITTTGQS
-441 TPVGSGDNIQYRT
+441 TPVGSGSNVEYRT
-454 RYTTNN
+454 RYNTTN

-468 WQQGDHFYVFMKDG
+468 WQQGDYFYVYMKDG
-482 YYKITIDEVS
+482 YYKVTIDEIS
-492 TTQVQANLGL
+492 TSQVQANLGL
-502 VRPTPTS
+502 IRPNPTS
-509 FDTKTTVTTEGILGD
+509 FDTKTTVTAESILGS
-524 LRAEIVA
+524 LRTELLA
-531 TGNFNNVQ
+531 TGNFNTVQ

-548 RTSNVVNGVEQNFFN
+548 RTSNVVNGVEQNTFN
-563 ASTPV
+563 VSTPV
-568 TELLN
+568 SDLIN
-573 IVAGEVLDVD
+573 VVAAEVLTVD
-583 DLPRQC
+583 DLPRQS

-608 LKFFANNGL
+608 LKFFANNGF

-632 TNFDAATMPI
+632 INFDATTMPL
-642 QLVRSNATT
+642 QLVRTNSTT
-651 FTVSQVDWEGA
+651 FTLSEVAWEGA
-662 QVGSTVVEGT
+662 QVGNTDPDGT
-672 NPQASFVTKTINKM
+672 NPQASFVGKTINKM

-800 NKYSRFFEMANIR
+800 NKYSRFFEMSQIR
-813 REGEPQVVEQSKV
+813 REGEPDVVEQSKV

-860 RYFTSG
+860 RYFVSG
-866 TERILQ
+866 NERILQ

-877 TLTGTVRYH
+877 TVTGTVQYH
-886 CMLDDSLYVVVKN
+886 CMLDDALYVVVRN

-925 PVHLDHCTSVTT
+925 PIHLDHCTSVTT

-942 DSSTNKTTFP
+942 NSTTNKTTFA

-959 TNAIAAYDTDSSGS
+959 SNNIAAYDTDSG
-973 GNFTNLGRF
+973 TNLGRF
-982 ADAVI
+982 ADVTI
-987 NNSTGNIEITG
+987 NGSNLEITG
-998 NWSGETFLVGYQF
+998 NWSGETFLIGYQF
-1011 EMEVQLPK
+1011 EMQVELPK
-1019 IFFTYQ
+1019 IFFTYR
-1025 AGSAT
+1025 AGNAT
-1030 RKDTR
+1030 RRDTR
-1035 SDLIIHRVQFN
+1035 SDLIVHRVKFN
-1046 FGKVGLYKMEVDRI
+1046 FGQVGFYKMEVNRI
-1060 GANKPL
+1060 GKPL
-1066 FTQEVESTIAD
+1066 FTQEVESTPAD
-1077 AYAANNIGFVPD
+1077 AYNANAVGFVPD
-1089 LQGIVPCYERNKN
+1089 VTGVVPCYERNKN
-1102 LVITVKSKHPSPAT
+1102 LIITVKSKHPSPAT

-1122 EGKYTNNNYTRV
+1122 EGKYTNKNYTRV

>member
-51 ITSLSDGTNNSTAN
+51 VASLSDGTNNSTAN

-77 QYIGQVS
+77 QYVGQVS
-84 RLGDINMWKCSDGS
+84 RAGDINMWKCSDGS
-98 EMNVNYTAGKIAHI
+98 EM
-112 SIDNEGTGYTSAPT
+112 
-126 ITISGGGGSNA
+126 
-137 TATATVS
+137 
-144 GGKITAVTI
+144 
-153 TNGGLGYNFHPTV
+153 TV
-166 TVSGGGGSNAVLTAY
+166 TGATTAMTNYLT
-181 PELHFY
+181 
-187 LKHSNDEDVQT
+187 HSNDEDIQT

-211 KTVAMADTIEPLRPP
+211 KTVAMANTIEPLRPP
-226 EIFVELKNKKY
+226 EVFIELKTIKY
-237 ASQYSLNLFSTTAT
+237 AAQYSLNLFDSTAT
-251 QAVSTATRISV
+251 QTVSTATRISV
-262 DLVRSSNNYCTTN
+262 DMVRSSNNYCTSN
-275 GHMDTHLN
+275 GHMDTHVN
-283 RVNNSTR
+283 RVNNTTR
-290 CDSDAGQGSDDLG
+290 CDEDAGPGSDDLG
-303 PNTGTRI
+303 PNVGTRI
-310 FDISSG
+310 FEVTSG
-316 MTLVD
+316 GTLVD
-321 RDAVGGTLD
+321 RDAVGGTRD
-330 ASGDPQ
+330 ASGDPLTDQ
-336 SDTSFSYIVNVYGKL
+336 NFSYQVNIYN
-351 FGGTYTQSGTTVTI
+351 
-365 SSNGHGLSTGN
+365 SSNVAGQTGRSN
-376 EVFFDFLA
+376 
-384 GNGVDTTKTIT
+384 
-395 VVDANTFTF
+395 
-404 TADASATQSSAENVN
+404 
-419 YALNNVQGRKDLYFR
+419 LYFR
-434 ITNTGQS
+434 ITTTGQS
-441 TPVGSGDNIQYRT
+441 TPVGSGSNVEYRT
-454 RYTTNN
+454 RYNTTN

-468 WQQGDHFYVFMKDG
+468 WQQGDYFFVYMKDG
-482 YYKITIDEVS
+482 YYKVTIDEIS
-492 TTQVQANLGL
+492 TSQVQANLGL
-502 VRPTPTS
+502 IRPNPTA
-509 FDTKTTVTTEGILGD
+509 FDTKTTVTAESILGS
-524 LRAEIVA
+524 LRTELLA
-531 TGNFNNVQ
+531 TGNFNTVQ

-548 RTSNVVNGVEQNFFN
+548 RASNIQNGVEQNTFN
-563 ASTPV
+563 VSTPV
-568 TELLN
+568 SDLIN
-573 IVAGEVLDVD
+573 VVAAEVLTVD
-583 DLPRQC
+583 DLPRQS

-608 LKFFANNGL
+608 LKFFANNGF

-632 TNFDAATMPI
+632 INFDATTMPL
-642 QLVRSNATT
+642 QLVRTNSTT
-651 FTVSQVDWEGA
+651 FTLSEVAWEGA
-662 QVGSTVVEGT
+662 QVGNTDPDGT
-672 NPQASFVTKTINKM
+672 NPQASFVGKTINKM

-800 NKYSRFFEMANIR
+800 NKYSRFFEMSQIR
-813 REGEPQVVEQSKV
+813 REGEPDVVEQSKV

-860 RYFTSG
+860 RYFVSG
-866 TERILQ
+866 NERILQ

-877 TLTGTVRYH
+877 TLTGTVQYH
-886 CMLDDSLYVVVKN
+886 CMLDDALYVVVRN
-899 NNKDQLLKYSIKLDD
+899 NSKDQLLKYSIKLDD

-925 PVHLDHCTSVTT
+925 PIHLDHCTSVTT

-942 DSSTNKTTFP
+942 NSTTNKTTFA

-959 TNAIAAYDTDSSGS
+959 SNDIAAYDTDSG
-973 GNFTNLGRF
+973 TNLGRF
-982 ADAVI
+982 ADVTI
-987 NNSTGNIEITG
+987 NGSNLEITG
-998 NWSGETFLVGYQF
+998 NWSGETFLIGYQF
-1011 EMEVQLPK
+1011 EMQVELPK
-1019 IFFTYQ
+1019 IFFTYR
-1025 AGSAT
+1025 AGNAT
-1030 RKDTR
+1030 RRDTR
-1035 SDLIIHRVQFN
+1035 SDLIVHRVKFN
-1046 FGKVGLYKMEVDRI
+1046 FGQVGFYNMEVNRI
-1060 GANKPL
+1060 GKPL
-1066 FTQEVESTIAD
+1066 FTQEVESTPAD
-1077 AYAANNIGFVPD
+1077 AYNANNVGFVPD
-1089 LQGIVPCYERNKN
+1089 VTGVVPCYERNKN
-1102 LVITVKSKHPSPAT
+1102 LIITVKSKHPSPAT

-1122 EGKYTNNNYTRV
+1122 EGKYTNKNYTRV

>member
-24 VPGQVN
+24 LPGQVN

-51 ITSLSDGTNNSTAN
+51 ITSLSDGTNNSVSA
-65 GRWFHYYRDEDE
+65 GRWFHYYRDENE

-84 RLGDINMWKCSDGS
+84 RTGDINMWKCSDGS
-98 EMNVNYTAGKIAHI
+98 EMTVNYTAGKIAHI
-112 SIDNEGTGYTSAPT
+112 SIDNEGTGYSSAPT
-126 ITISGGGGSNA
+126 ISISGGGGSNA

-144 GGKITAVTI
+144 GGKITSVTI
-153 TNGGLGYNFHPTV
+153 TNGGTGYTSFPTV

-181 PELHFY
+181 TELHFY
-187 LKHSNDEDVQT
+187 LKHGNDEDVQT

-226 EIFVELKNKKY
+226 EVFIELKNIKY
-237 ASQYSLNLFSTTAT
+237 ASQYSLNLFSTNTT
-251 QAVSTATRISV
+251 TPISTATRITV
-262 DLVRSSNNYCTTN
+262 DLVRSSNNYCNTDGTIAS
-275 GHMDTHLN
+275 HTA

-290 CDSDAGQGSDDLG
+290 CQTVDGNGDPTFNVNNDEQA
-303 PNTGTRI
+303 PNVATRI

-316 MTLVD
+316 QTLVD
-321 RDAVGGTLD
+321 TNAVSTDG
-330 ASGDPQ
+330 S
-336 SDTSFSYIVNVYGKL
+336 SDFSYQANIYGKL
-351 FGGTYTQSGTTVTI
+351 YGGTYTQSGTTVTV
-365 SSNGHGLSTGN
+365 SSNGHVLNTGD

-384 GNGVDTTKTIT
+384 GAGVDTTKTIT
-395 VVDANTFTF
+395 KIDANTFSF
-404 TADASATQSSAENVN
+404 TANASATQSSPANVN
-419 YALNNVQGRKDLYFR
+419 YALNNVQGRSDLYFR
-434 ITNTGQS
+434 ITTTGQS
-441 TPVGSGDNIQYRT
+441 TPVGSGSNVEYRT
-454 RYTTNN
+454 RYNTTN
-460 DLLYGGEG
+460 DLLYGGQG
-468 WQQGDHFYVFMKDG
+468 WQEGDHFYVYMKDA
-482 YYKITIDEVS
+482 YYEVTIDEVS
-492 TTQVQANLGL
+492 TSNVQANLGL
-502 VRPTPTS
+502 IRPTPTA
-509 FDTKTTVTTEGILGD
+509 FDTKTTVTAESILGA
-524 LRAEIVA
+524 LRADIVA
-531 TGNFNNVQ
+531 TGNFNAVE
-539 QIGNGLYIT
+539 QIGNGLYIS

-568 TELLN
+568 SELLN
-573 IVAGEVLDVD
+573 VVAGEVLTVD
-583 DLPRQC
+583 DLPRQS

-617 DGEGVWE
+617 SGEGVWE

-642 QLVRSNATT
+642 QLVRTNATT
-651 FTVSQVDWEGA
+651 FTLSQVDWEGA

-762 SDVLNPNTAK
+762 SDILNPNTAK

-778 YNFNHKTNPVNLG
+778 YNFNFKTNPVNLG

-813 REGEPQVVEQSKV
+813 REGEPGVVEQSKV

-851 EDTSTLYGY
+851 ENTSTLYGY

-866 TERILQ
+866 NERILQ

-877 TLTGTVRYH
+877 TLTGTIQYH
-886 CMLDDSLYVVVKN
+886 CMLDDALYVVVRN

-925 PVHLDHCTSVTT
+925 PIHLDHCKSVTT
-937 GGGTY
+937 GSGTY
-942 DSSTNKTTFP
+942 NSTTNKTTFP

-959 TNAIAAYDTDSSGS
+959 SNDIAAYDTDSG
-973 GNFTNLGRF
+973 TNLGRF
-982 ADAVI
+982 AEVTI
-987 NNSTGNIEITG
+987 NGSNLEISG
-998 NWSGETFLVGYQF
+998 NWSGETFLIGYQF
-1011 EMEVQLPK
+1011 EMQVELPK

-1035 SDLIIHRVQFN
+1035 SDLIIHRVKFN
-1046 FGKVGLYKMEVDRI
+1046 FGKVGLYQMEVDRV
-1060 GANKPL
+1060 GVNKPL
-1066 FTQEVESTIAD
+1066 FIQEVESTIAD
-1077 AYAANNIGFVPD
+1077 AYTANNVGFVPD
-1089 LQGIVPCYERNKN
+1089 LQGVVPCYERNKN

>member
-51 ITSLSDGTNNSTAN
+51 VASLSDGTNNSTAN

-77 QYIGQVS
+77 QYVGQVS
-84 RLGDINMWKCSDGS
+84 RAGDINMWKCSDGS
-98 EMNVNYTAGKIAHI
+98 EM
-112 SIDNEGTGYTSAPT
+112 
-126 ITISGGGGSNA
+126 
-137 TATATVS
+137 
-144 GGKITAVTI
+144 
-153 TNGGLGYNFHPTV
+153 TV
-166 TVSGGGGSNAVLTAY
+166 TGATTAMTNYLT
-181 PELHFY
+181 HT
-187 LKHSNDEDVQT
+187 NDEDIQT

-211 KTVAMADTIEPLRPP
+211 KTVAMANTIEPLRPP
-226 EIFVELKNKKY
+226 EVFIELKTVKY
-237 ASQYSLNLFSTTAT
+237 AAQYSLNLFDSTAT
-251 QAVSTATRISV
+251 QSVSTATRISV
-262 DLVRSSNNYCTTN
+262 DMVRSSNNYCTSD

-283 RVNNSTR
+283 RVNNTTR
-290 CDSDAGQGSDDLG
+290 CDDDAGSGSDDLG
-303 PNTGTRI
+303 PNVGTRI
-310 FDISSG
+310 FEVTSG
-316 MTLVD
+316 GTLVD
-321 RDAVGGTLD
+321 RDAVGGELS
-330 ASGDPQ
+330 SGSQ
-336 SDTSFSYIVNVYGKL
+336 SDQNFSYQVNIYN
-351 FGGTYTQSGTTVTI
+351 
-365 SSNGHGLSTGN
+365 SSNVAGQTGRSN
-376 EVFFDFLA
+376 
-384 GNGVDTTKTIT
+384 
-395 VVDANTFTF
+395 
-404 TADASATQSSAENVN
+404 
-419 YALNNVQGRKDLYFR
+419 LYFR
-434 ITNTGQS
+434 ITTTGQS
-441 TPVGSGDNIQYRT
+441 TPVGSGSNVEYRT
-454 RYTTNN
+454 RYNTTN

-468 WQQGDHFYVFMKDG
+468 WQQGDYFFVYMKDG
-482 YYKITIDEVS
+482 YYKVTIDEIS
-492 TTQVQANLGL
+492 TSQVQANLGL
-502 VRPTPTS
+502 IRPNPTA
-509 FDTKTTVTTEGILGD
+509 FDTKTTVTAESILGSLRTD
-524 LRAEIVA
+524 LLA
-531 TGNFNNVQ
+531 TGNFNTVQ

-548 RTSNVVNGVEQNFFN
+548 RTSNVVNGVEQNTFN
-563 ASTPV
+563 VSTPV
-568 TELLN
+568 NDLIN
-573 IVAGEVLDVD
+573 VVAAEVLTVD
-583 DLPRQC
+583 DLPRQS
-589 KHGFV
+589 KNGFV

-608 LKFFANNGL
+608 LKFFANNGF

-632 TNFDAATMPI
+632 INFDATTMPL
-642 QLVRSNATT
+642 QLVRTNSTT
-651 FTVSQVDWEGA
+651 FTLSEVAWEGA
-662 QVGSTVVEGT
+662 QVGNTDPDGT
-672 NPQASFVTKTINKM
+672 NPQASFVGKTINKM

-762 SDVLNPNTAK
+762 SDILNPNTAK

-800 NKYSRFFEMANIR
+800 NKYSRFFEMSQIR
-813 REGEPQVVEQSKV
+813 REGEPDVIEQSKV

-851 EDTSTLYGY
+851 EDTPTLYGY
-860 RYFTSG
+860 RYFVSG
-866 TERILQ
+866 NERILQ

-877 TLTGTVRYH
+877 TVTGTVQYH
-886 CMLDDSLYVVVKN
+886 CMLDDALYVVVRN

-925 PVHLDHCTSVTT
+925 PIHLDHCTSVTT

-942 DSSTNKTTFP
+942 NSTTNKTTFP

-959 TNAIAAYDTDSSGS
+959 SNEIAAYDTDNSGS

-982 ADAVI
+982 ADVTI
-987 NNSTGNIEITG
+987 NGSNLEITG
-998 NWSGETFLVGYQF
+998 NWSGETFLIGYQF
-1011 EMEVQLPK
+1011 EMQVELPK
-1019 IFFTYQ
+1019 IFFTYR
-1025 AGSAT
+1025 AGNAT
-1030 RKDTR
+1030 RRDTR
-1035 SDLIIHRVQFN
+1035 SDLIVHRIKFN
-1046 FGKVGLYKMEVDRI
+1046 FGQVGFYNMEVNRI
-1060 GANKPL
+1060 GKPL
-1066 FTQEVESTIAD
+1066 FTQQVESTPAD
-1077 AYAANNIGFVPD
+1077 AYNANNVGFVPD
-1089 LQGIVPCYERNKN
+1089 VTGVVPCYERNKN
-1102 LVITVKSKHPSPAT
+1102 LIITVKSKHPSPAT

-1122 EGKYTNNNYTRV
+1122 EGKYTNKNYTRV

>member
-51 ITSLSDGTNNSTAN
+51 VASLSDGTNNSTAN

-77 QYIGQVS
+77 QYVGQVS
-84 RLGDINMWKCSDGS
+84 RAGDINMWKCSDGS
-98 EMNVNYTAGKIAHI
+98 EM
-112 SIDNEGTGYTSAPT
+112 
-126 ITISGGGGSNA
+126 
-137 TATATVS
+137 
-144 GGKITAVTI
+144 
-153 TNGGLGYNFHPTV
+153 TV
-166 TVSGGGGSNAVLTAY
+166 TGATTAMTNYLT
-181 PELHFY
+181 HT
-187 LKHSNDEDVQT
+187 NDEDIQT

-211 KTVAMADTIEPLRPP
+211 KTVAMANTIEPLRPP
-226 EIFVELKNKKY
+226 EVFIELKTVKY
-237 ASQYSLNLFSTTAT
+237 AAQYSLNLFDSTAT
-251 QAVSTATRISV
+251 QSVSTATRISV
-262 DLVRSSNNYCTTN
+262 DMVRSSNNYCTSN
-275 GHMDTHLN
+275 GHMDTHVN
-283 RVNNSTR
+283 RVNNTTR
-290 CDSDAGQGSDDLG
+290 CDEDAGPGSDDLG
-303 PNTGTRI
+303 PNVGTRI
-310 FDISSG
+310 FEITSG
-316 MTLVD
+316 GTLVD
-321 RDAVGGTLD
+321 SNAVGGTRD
-330 ASGDPQ
+330 ASGDPLTDQ
-336 SDTSFSYIVNVYGKL
+336 NFSYQVNIYN
-351 FGGTYTQSGTTVTI
+351 
-365 SSNGHGLSTGN
+365 SSNASGQTGRSN
-376 EVFFDFLA
+376 
-384 GNGVDTTKTIT
+384 
-395 VVDANTFTF
+395 
-404 TADASATQSSAENVN
+404 
-419 YALNNVQGRKDLYFR
+419 LYFR
-434 ITNTGQS
+434 ITTTGQS
-441 TPVGSGDNIQYRT
+441 TPVGSGSNVEYRT
-454 RYTTNN
+454 RYNTTN

-468 WQQGDHFYVFMKDG
+468 WQQGDYFYVYMKDG
-482 YYKITIDEVS
+482 YYKVTIDEIS
-492 TTQVQANLGL
+492 TSQVQANLGL
-502 VRPTPTS
+502 IRPNPTS
-509 FDTKTTVTTEGILGD
+509 FDTKTTVTAESILGS
-524 LRAEIVA
+524 LRTELLA
-531 TGNFNNVQ
+531 TGNFNTVQ

-548 RTSNVVNGVEQNFFN
+548 RTSNVVNGVEQNTFN
-563 ASTPV
+563 VSTPV
-568 TELLN
+568 SDLIN
-573 IVAGEVLDVD
+573 VVAAEVLTVD
-583 DLPRQC
+583 DLPRQS

-608 LKFFANNGL
+608 LKFFANNGF

-632 TNFDAATMPI
+632 INFDATTMPL
-642 QLVRSNATT
+642 QLVRTNSTT
-651 FTVSQVDWEGA
+651 FTLSEVAWEGA
-662 QVGSTVVEGT
+662 QVGNTDPDGT
-672 NPQASFVTKTINKM
+672 NPQASFVGKTINKM

-800 NKYSRFFEMANIR
+800 NKYSRFFEMSQIR
-813 REGEPQVVEQSKV
+813 REGEPDVVEQSKV

-860 RYFTSG
+860 RYFVSG
-866 TERILQ
+866 NERILQ

-877 TLTGTVRYH
+877 TVTGTVQYH
-886 CMLDDSLYVVVKN
+886 CMLDDALYVVVRN

-925 PVHLDHCTSVTT
+925 PIHLDHCTSVTT

-942 DSSTNKTTFP
+942 NSTTNKTTFA

-959 TNAIAAYDTDSSGS
+959 SNNIAAYDTDSG
-973 GNFTNLGRF
+973 TNLGRF
-982 ADAVI
+982 ADVTI
-987 NNSTGNIEITG
+987 NGSNLEITG
-998 NWSGETFLVGYQF
+998 NWSGETFLIGYQF
-1011 EMEVQLPK
+1011 EMQVELPK
-1019 IFFTYQ
+1019 IFFTYR
-1025 AGSAT
+1025 AGNAT
-1030 RKDTR
+1030 RRDTR
-1035 SDLIIHRVQFN
+1035 SDLIVHRVKFN
-1046 FGKVGLYKMEVDRI
+1046 FGQVGFYNMEVNRI
-1060 GANKPL
+1060 GKPL
-1066 FTQEVESTIAD
+1066 FTQEVESTPAD
-1077 AYAANNIGFVPD
+1077 VYDANSVGFVPD
-1089 LQGIVPCYERNKN
+1089 VTGVVPCYERNKN
-1102 LVITVKSKHPSPAT
+1102 LIITVKSKHPSPAT

-1122 EGKYTNNNYTRV
+1122 EGKYTNKNYTRV

>member
-51 ITSLSDGTNNSTAN
+51 IKSLSDGTNNSTAN

-84 RLGDINMWKCSDGS
+84 RAGDINMWKCSDGS
-98 EMNVNYTAGKIAHI
+98 EM
-112 SIDNEGTGYTSAPT
+112 
-126 ITISGGGGSNA
+126 
-137 TATATVS
+137 
-144 GGKITAVTI
+144 
-153 TNGGLGYNFHPTV
+153 TV
-166 TVSGGGGSNAVLTAY
+166 TGATTAMTNYLT
-181 PELHFY
+181 
-187 LKHSNDEDVQT
+187 HSNDEDIQT

-211 KTVAMADTIEPLRPP
+211 KTVAMDSTIEPLRPP
-226 EIFVELKNKKY
+226 EVFLELKTVKY
-237 ASQYSLNLFSTTAT
+237 AAQYSLNLFDSTGT
-251 QAVSTATRISV
+251 QTVSTATRISV
-262 DLVRSSNNYCTTN
+262 DMVRSSNNYCTSN
-275 GHMDTHLN
+275 GHMDTQTN
-283 RVNNSTR
+283 RVTNTTR
-290 CDSDAGQGSDDLG
+290 CNSEAGPGSDDLG
-303 PNTGTRI
+303 PNVGTRI
-310 FDISSG
+310 FEVTSG
-316 MTLVD
+316 GTLVD
-321 RDAVGGTLD
+321 NDAVGGTLD
-330 ASGDPQ
+330 QSGDPLSNQ
-336 SDTSFSYIVNVYGKL
+336 NFSYQVNIYNS
-351 FGGTYTQSGTTVTI
+351 SGTGGQTGR
-365 SSNGHGLSTGN
+365 SN
-376 EVFFDFLA
+376 
-384 GNGVDTTKTIT
+384 
-395 VVDANTFTF
+395 
-404 TADASATQSSAENVN
+404 
-419 YALNNVQGRKDLYFR
+419 LYFR
-434 ITNTGQS
+434 ITTTGQS
-441 TPVGSGDNIQYRT
+441 TPVGSGSNVEYRT
-454 RYTTNN
+454 RYNTTN

-468 WQQGDHFYVFMKDG
+468 WQQGDHFYVYMKDG
-482 YYKITIDEVS
+482 YYKVTIDEIS
-492 TTQVQANLGL
+492 TSQVQANLGL
-502 VRPTPTS
+502 IRPNPTS
-509 FDTKTTVTTEGILGD
+509 FDTKTTVTAESILGS
-524 LRAEIVA
+524 LRTELLA
-531 TGNFNNVQ
+531 TGNFNTVE

-548 RTSNVVNGVEQNFFN
+548 RTSNVQNGVEQNTFN
-563 ASTPV
+563 VSTPV
-568 TELLN
+568 TDLIN
-573 IVAGEVLDVD
+573 VVAGEVLTVD
-583 DLPRQC
+583 DLPRQS

-608 LKFFANNGL
+608 LKFFAHNGF

-632 TNFDAATMPI
+632 TNFDAATMPL
-642 QLVRSNATT
+642 QLVRTNSTT
-651 FTVSQVDWEGA
+651 FTLSQVAWEGA
-662 QVGSTVVEGT
+662 QVGSTVVDGT
-672 NPQASFVTKTINKM
+672 NPQSSFVGKTINKM

-800 NKYSRFFEMANIR
+800 NKYSRFFEMSNIR
-813 REGEPQVVEQSKV
+813 REGEPEVVEQSKV

-851 EDTSTLYGY
+851 EDTPTLYGY
-860 RYFTSG
+860 RYFVSG
-866 TERILQ
+866 NERILQ

-877 TLTGTVRYH
+877 TLTGTVQYH
-886 CMLDDSLYVVVKN
+886 CMLDDALYVVVRN
-899 NNKDQLLKYSIKLDD
+899 NSKDQLLKYSVKLDD

-925 PVHLDHCTSVTT
+925 PIHLDHCTSVTT
-937 GGGTY
+937 GSGTY
-942 DSSTNKTTFP
+942 NSTTNKTTFP

-959 TNAIAAYDTDSSGS
+959 SNEIAAYDTDNSGS

-982 ADAVI
+982 AEVTI
-987 NNSTGNIEITG
+987 NGSNLEITG
-998 NWSGETFLVGYQF
+998 NWSGETFLIGYQY
-1011 EMEVQLPK
+1011 EMQVELPK
-1019 IFFTYQ
+1019 IFFTYRS
-1025 AGSAT
+1025 GNAT
-1030 RKDTR
+1030 RRDTR
-1035 SDLIIHRVQFN
+1035 SDLIVHRVKFN
-1046 FGKVGLYKMEVDRI
+1046 FGQIGFYHMEVNRI
-1060 GANKPL
+1060 GKPL
-1066 FTQEVESTIAD
+1066 FTQEVESTPAD
-1077 AYAANNIGFVPD
+1077 AYNANAVGFVPD
-1089 LQGIVPCYERNKN
+1089 VTGVLPCYERNKN
-1102 LVITVKSKHPSPAT
+1102 LIITVKSKHPSPAT

-1122 EGKYTNNNYTRV
+1122 EGKYTNRNYTRV

>member
-51 ITSLSDGTNNSTAN
+51 ISSLSDGTNNSTSN

-84 RLGDINMWKCSDGS
+84 RAGDINMWKCSDGS
-98 EMNVNYTAGKIAHI
+98 EM
-112 SIDNEGTGYTSAPT
+112 
-126 ITISGGGGSNA
+126 
-137 TATATVS
+137 
-144 GGKITAVTI
+144 
-153 TNGGLGYNFHPTV
+153 TV
-166 TVSGGGGSNAVLTAY
+166 TGATTAMTNYLT
-181 PELHFY
+181 
-187 LKHSNDEDVQT
+187 HSNDEDIQT

-211 KTVAMADTIEPLRPP
+211 KTVAMANTIEPLRPP
-226 EIFVELKNKKY
+226 EVFIELKTIKY
-237 ASQYSLNLFSTTAT
+237 AAQYSVNLFDSTST
-251 QAVSTATRISV
+251 QTISTATRISV
-262 DLVRSSNNYCTTN
+262 DLVRSSNNYCTSD
-275 GHMDTHLN
+275 GHMDTHVN
-283 RVNNSTR
+283 RVNNTTR
-290 CDSDAGQGSDDLG
+290 CDDDAGSGSDDLG
-303 PNTGTRI
+303 PNVGTRI
-310 FDISSG
+310 FEVTSG
-316 MTLVD
+316 GTLVD
-321 RDAVGGTLD
+321 NDAVGGELS
-330 ASGDPQ
+330 SGSQ
-336 SDTSFSYIVNVYGKL
+336 SDQNFSYQVNIYNS
-351 FGGTYTQSGTTVTI
+351 SGTAGQTGR
-365 SSNGHGLSTGN
+365 SN
-376 EVFFDFLA
+376 
-384 GNGVDTTKTIT
+384 
-395 VVDANTFTF
+395 
-404 TADASATQSSAENVN
+404 
-419 YALNNVQGRKDLYFR
+419 LYFR
-434 ITNTGQS
+434 ITTTGQS
-441 TPVGSGDNIQYRT
+441 TPVGAGSNVEYRT
-454 RYTTNN
+454 RYSTTN

-468 WQQGDHFYVFMKDG
+468 WQQGDYFYVYMKDG
-482 YYKITIDEVS
+482 YYKVTIDEIS
-492 TTQVQANLGL
+492 TSQVQANLGL
-502 VRPTPTS
+502 IRPNPTA
-509 FDTKTTVTTEGILGD
+509 FDTKTTVTAESILGA
-524 LRAEIVA
+524 LRTDILA
-531 TGNFNNVQ
+531 TGNFNSVE

-548 RTSNVVNGVEQNFFN
+548 RASNIQNGVEQNTFN
-563 ASTPV
+563 VSTPV
-568 TELLN
+568 SDLIN
-573 IVAGEVLDVD
+573 VVAGEVLTVD
-583 DLPRQC
+583 DLPRQS

-594 VKVANSANEEDDYY
+594 VKVANSANDEDDYY
-608 LKFFANNGL
+608 LKFFANNGF

-632 TNFDAATMPI
+632 TNFDASTMPL
-642 QLVRSNATT
+642 QLVRTNATT
-651 FTVSQVDWEGA
+651 FTLSEVAWEGA
-662 QVGSTVVEGT
+662 QVGNTDPDGT
-672 NPQASFVTKTINKM
+672 NPQSSFVGKTINKM

-800 NKYSRFFEMANIR
+800 NKYSRFFEMSQIR
-813 REGEPQVVEQSKV
+813 REGEPDVAEQSKV

-851 EDTSTLYGY
+851 EDTPTLYGY

-866 TERILQ
+866 NERILQ

-877 TLTGTVRYH
+877 TLTGTVQYH
-886 CMLDDSLYVVVKN
+886 CMLDDALYVVVRN
-899 NNKDQLLKYSIKLDD
+899 NSKDQLLKYSIKLDD

-925 PVHLDHCTSVTT
+925 PIHLDHCTSVTT

-942 DSSTNKTTFP
+942 NSTTNKTTFA

-959 TNAIAAYDTDSSGS
+959 SSNIAAYDTDSG
-973 GNFTNLGRF
+973 TNLGRF
-982 ADAVI
+982 ADVTV
-987 NNSTGNIEITG
+987 NGSNLEITG
-998 NWSGETFLVGYQF
+998 NWSGETFLIGYQF
-1011 EMEVQLPK
+1011 EMQLELPK
-1019 IFFTYQ
+1019 IFFTYR
-1025 AGSAT
+1025 AGNAT
-1030 RKDTR
+1030 RRDTR
-1035 SDLIIHRVQFN
+1035 SDLIVHRVKFN
-1046 FGKVGLYKMEVDRI
+1046 FGQVGFYHIEVNRI
-1060 GANKPL
+1060 GKPL
-1066 FTQEVESTIAD
+1066 FTQEVESTPAD
-1077 AYAANNIGFVPD
+1077 AYNANNVGFVPD
-1089 LQGIVPCYERNKN
+1089 VTGVVPCYERNKN
-1102 LVITVKSKHPSPAT
+1102 LIITVKSKHPSPAT

-1122 EGKYTNNNYTRV
+1122 EGKYTNKNYTRV